1 MYTAPMNKRI
11 NRSVFNEKL
20 IQKGLNPAGLA
31 QKLGVSR
38 AAVSKWLAGEAL
50 PKPDKLLRIGMIL
63 GAKYDDLVQT
73 EPSLIAEPVVA
84 YRAKANRRTREHHVV
99 WAKEAGVR
107 LRNLVPCL
115 PNNMQKP
122 PVLREPTP
130 DYEYVKRLAEK
141 VRAEIGCPDQNPV
154 ERKDLLGLFD
164 KLHAVLIPVF
174 WGDVEHHGNA
184 LHVYLPDSMTTWVWL
199 NLDSKN
205 EDFMFWMA
213 HELGHAY
220 APDLTGDEA
229 EDFSDLFAQLLLF
242 PHPCV
247 QKTYAQLI
255 GKSPNEQWHVIEK
268 EATRRTIS
276 FYTIIKAMDR
286 YALETDSQRID
297 FRKEDISSRFDVSK
311 KVAPSVTE
319 ILFKSIPP
327 SPEEYLNVA
336 EREFKTPFFAALRV
350 LNKTK
355 PLSEHFLSNVTNA
368 SLVDAKALAEALC

>member
-1 MYTAPMNKRI
+1 MNKRI

-38 AAVSKWLAGEAL
+38 AAVSKWISGEAL

-63 GAKYDDLVQT
+63 GAKYDELVQT
-73 EPSLIAEPVVA
+73 EPSTIAEPVVA
-84 YRAKANRRTREHHVV
+84 YRAKANRQTREHHVV

-122 PVLREPTP
+122 PVLKEPSP

-141 VRAEIGCPDQNPV
+141 VRSEINCADQSPV
-154 ERKDLLGLFD
+154 KREDLLSLFD

-174 WGDVEHHGNA
+174 WGDAEHHGNA

-199 NLDSKN
+199 NLDSRN

-220 APDLTGDEA
+220 APDLSGDKA
-229 EDFSDLFAQLLLF
+229 EDFADLFAQLLLF
-242 PHPCV
+242 PHSCV
-247 QKTYAQLI
+247 QKTYNQLV
-255 GKSPNEQWHVIEK
+255 GKSSDQHWRTIEK
-268 EATRRTIS
+268 EAARRTIS
-276 FYTIIKAMDR
+276 FYTIVKALDR
-286 YALETDSQRID
+286 YALETGSHRIV
-297 FRKEDISSRFDVSK
+297 FRKEDISCRFDVSK
-311 KVAPSVTE
+311 KTAPSVAKT
-319 ILFKSIPP
+319 LFDSLPP
-327 SPEEYLNVA
+327 SPKEYLEVA
-336 EREFKTPFFAALRV
+336 ENGFKTPFFAALRV
-350 LNKTK
+350 FNKTK